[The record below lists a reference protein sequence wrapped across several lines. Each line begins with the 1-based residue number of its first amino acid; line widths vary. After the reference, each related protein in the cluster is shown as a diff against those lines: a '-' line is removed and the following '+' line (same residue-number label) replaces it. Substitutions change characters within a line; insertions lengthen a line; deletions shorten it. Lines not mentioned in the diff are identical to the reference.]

1 MNKNLQRTLIVI
13 VVILGIGY
21 FFRSSLVQQYKN
33 ISASFYPCTQPL
45 TYHIGSIDPG
55 FNVSQSEF
63 ADDINVAAAIWEKT
77 MNKKLFTYSS
87 SGSVKINLIYDA
99 RQQTTDTLGTIGTV
113 IDTSKTNYDTLNS
126 TYQKKVA
133 EYARQKIS
141 IENAMSS
148 FQANNASYEQEVSY
162 WNSRGGADKNQY
174 DLLQNKKMNLEQDM
188 TFIQNLQQ
196 TLNQLVQEVNS
207 LAEQLNQMAR
217 ELNTKVQTY
226 NTIGAST
233 GKEFNEGEY
242 IEENGTK
249 TIAIYQFDTKAR
261 LIRVL
266 AHELGHALGLNHV
279 DDPKAI
285 MYKLNS
291 SENIIPTSADMT
303 ELKTACQIPLN

>member
-1 MNKNLQRTLIVI
+1 MNKNLQRTLVVVI
-13 VVILGIGY
+13 VILGIGY
-21 FFRSSLVQQYKN
+21 FFRNSLIQQYQN
-33 ISASFYPCTQPL
+33 IFVSFQPCTKPL
-45 TYHIGSIDPG
+45 TYHIGSIDSG

-63 ADDINVAAAIWEKT
+63 TDDINTAATIWEKT
-77 MNKKLFTYSS
+77 LNRKLFAYSN
-87 SGSVKINLIYDA
+87 SGSVEINLIYDA
-99 RQQTTDTLGTIGTV
+99 RQQTTDTLDTIGTV
-113 IDTSKTNYDTLNS
+113 IDANKTNYDVLNA

-141 IENAMSS
+141 VENAMSS
-148 FQANNASYEQEVSY
+148 FQADNATYEQEVSY

-174 DLLQNKKMNLEQDM
+174 ALLQNKKMNLEQDM
-188 TFIQNLQQ
+188 ASIQNLQQ
-196 TLNQLVQEVNS
+196 TLNQLIQDVNS
-207 LAEQLNQMAR
+207 LAEKLNRMALD
-217 ELNTKVQTY
+217 LNTKVQTY

-242 IEENGTK
+242 IEDNGTR

-291 SENIIPTSADMT
+291 SENDTPTTADIT